1 MSGVVERVK
10 RGVSGVDHRGRI
22 GVAQDGARR
31 WTGFPSACGKARR
44 GVLWRHGPRR
54 DGCRNGA
61 LAAPLGRV
69 G

>member
-1 MSGVVERVK
+1 MSGVAERVK

-44 GVLWRHGPRR
+44 GVLWRHGLRR
-54 DGCRNGA
+54 DRWRNGA
-61 LAAPLGRV
+61 SPAPLGRV